1 MLSPQRIDIA
11 VWFGRCHMIHKLML
25 NKGVYIGS
33 ETGKDTLTQATKS
46 STAREDTMS
55 WQGGVPGPRPAFIL
69 GG

>member
-1 MLSPQRIDIA
+1 
-11 VWFGRCHMIHKLML
+11 MIHKLML